1 MVNPPTI
8 FFFII
13 TQIQFFHVI
22 KQILC
27 PYTLL
32 VLWRDKMI
40 NKQGL
45 WFVTLFSLILVLSI
59 YYVTMSDDTLSSIL
73 DNNTTSDNT
82 QMANVDVE
90 ESSILVSLR
99 VNDEEKMLKEMN
111 DLQTILLDDAAT
123 LEEKNDAYD
132 QLLLL
137 NANKGKEEELEQK
150 IKKEFQMNSFVKI
163 QNDQIS
169 VVIESNDHNVETANN
184 IIRSIQSLYEKKM
197 YITVKFQ
204 K

>member
-1 MVNPPTI
+1 
-8 FFFII
+8 
-13 TQIQFFHVI
+13 
-22 KQILC
+22 
-27 PYTLL
+27 
-32 VLWRDKMI
+32 MI

-73 DNNTTSDNT
+73 NNNPVTDNSTP
-82 QMANVDVE
+82 ANVNVE
-90 ESSILVSLR
+90 ESSILVALR
-99 VNDEEKMLKEMN
+99 VNDEEAMLKEMN
-111 DLQTILLDDAAT
+111 DLQTILLDDTAT

-132 QLLLL
+132 QLMAL
-137 NANKGKEEELEQK
+137 NANKGKEEALEKK
-150 IKKEFQMNSFVKI
+150 IKSEFQLNSFVKI

-169 VVIESNDHNVETANN
+169 IVVESNDHNVETANN
-184 IIRSIQSLYEKKM
+184 IIRAIQAEYNKKM

>member
-1 MVNPPTI
+1 
-8 FFFII
+8 
-13 TQIQFFHVI
+13 
-22 KQILC
+22 
-27 PYTLL
+27 
-32 VLWRDKMI
+32 MI

-73 DNNTTSDNT
+73 NNNPPTDNS
-82 QMANVDVE
+82 QVANVNVE

-99 VNDEEKMLKEMN
+99 VSEEEKMLKEMN

-123 LEEKNDAYD
+123 LQEKNDAYD
-132 QLLLL
+132 QLMAL
-137 NANKGKEEELEQK
+137 NAKKGKEEELEEK
-150 IKKEFQMNSFVKI
+150 IKEEFQLNSFVKV

-169 VVIESNDHNVETANN
+169 IVVESNEHDVEKANN
-184 IIRSIQSLYEKKM
+184 IIRSIQSMYDKKM